1 MGRRNTPFHAPGLQ
15 AAQGTADAPPE
26 MSRDSLRETWRKH
39 RRTVIGVAVLCAFFY
54 ALGYFSPRVASPLMC
69 KIYG

>member
-1 MGRRNTPFHAPGLQ
+1 
-15 AAQGTADAPPE
+15 

>member
-1 MGRRNTPFHAPGLQ
+1 MRECLRIRWRTYRRRLIA
-15 AAQGTADAPPE
+15 
-26 MSRDSLRETWRKH
+26 
-39 RRTVIGVAVLCAFFY
+39 VALLCAFFF